1 MDAGQHDSSELFG
14 LREFVCGEMMVKK
27 LSMRG
32 RRSAKVVTVSFFQN
46 LSSQN
51 CWSKMMKEV
60 SA

>member
-1 MDAGQHDSSELFG
+1 MKINYHDSLDIFG
-14 LREFVCGEMMVKK
+14 LRESVCGEMMVKK

-46 LSSQN
+46 LPSQN
-51 CWSKMMKEV
+51 RWSKIMKEV